1 MKQHSRPKWKP
12 LQIKEKLRNNSFL
25 QVILMNKETYDR
37 LMKFRED
44 RDWAQF
50 HTGENLAK
58 SICIEASELLE
69 VFQWNKE
76 EKSIDKVK
84 EELAD
89 VIMYATLMADH
100 YHLDIDEI
108 VNTKLDANEKKY
120 PAELVR
126 GSSKKYTEYRNK
138 K

>member
-1 MKQHSRPKWKP
+1 MK
-12 LQIKEKLRNNSFL
+12 
-25 QVILMNKETYDR
+25 KETYDR
-37 LMKFRED
+37 LIKFRDD
-44 RDWAQF
+44 RDWSQF

-58 SICIEASELLE
+58 SLCIEASELLE
-69 VFQWNKE
+69 VFQWSDR

-89 VIMYATLMADH
+89 VFMYAMLMADR

-108 VNTKLDANEKKY
+108 INEKMDQNEEKY
-120 PAELVR
+120 PADMVR
-126 GSSKKYTEYRNK
+126 GSSKKYNEYKTSWK

>member
-1 MKQHSRPKWKP
+1 
-12 LQIKEKLRNNSFL
+12 
-25 QVILMNKETYDR
+25 
-37 LMKFRED
+37 MKFRDD

-69 VFQWNKE
+69 VFQWSEK
-76 EKSIDKVK
+76 EKSLDKVK

-89 VIMYATLMADH
+89 VFLYATLMADH
-100 YHLDIDEI
+100 YHLDIEQI
-108 VNTKLDANEKKY
+108 MLEKLKRNEEKY
-120 PAELVR
+120 PAELVK
-126 GSSKKYTEYRNK
+126 GSSKKYTEYNK

>member
-25 QVILMNKETYDR
+25 QVILMKKETYDR

-69 VFQWNKE
+69 VFQWSKE

>member
-1 MKQHSRPKWKP
+1 MK
-12 LQIKEKLRNNSFL
+12 
-25 QVILMNKETYDR
+25 KETYNR

-69 VFQWNKE
+69 VFQWTKD
-76 EKSIDKVK
+76 EKSLDKVK

-89 VIMYATLMADH
+89 VIMYCTLMADH
-100 YHLDIDEI
+100 YHLDVDEI